1 MKKVRNGI
9 LTGGIVFAVLISSA
23 NLALTAIEFEKGEPS
38 QIRELILKQ
47 KQEKKRLVT
56 EKYKKQKQGQETAV
70 QEKTKLETSKNPGE
84 TQEQPASFIR
94 LKTLLIIGLLLLTIL
109 SITLGITI
117 NRRRQGK

>member
-1 MKKVRNGI
+1 MKKVRNVL
-9 LTGGIVFAVLISSA
+9 LTGGIVFAVLISST
-23 NLALTAIEFEKGEPS
+23 NLVLSAIEFEKGEPS

-56 EKYKKQKQGQETAV
+56 EKYKKQKQEQETAL
-70 QEKTKLETSKNPGE
+70 QEKIKLKTSEKPVE
-84 TQEQPASFIR
+84 SQKQPASFTK

>member
-1 MKKVRNGI
+1 MEKVRNAI
-9 LTGGIVFAVLISSA
+9 LIGGIVSTLVISTA

-56 EKYKKQKQGQETAV
+56 EKYIKQRQEHR
-70 QEKTKLETSKNPGE
+70 QEESKLEASKKPGE
-84 TQEQPASFIR
+84 IQEQPASFVR

-109 SITLGITI
+109 SITLGIAI
-117 NRRRQGK
+117 NRKRQGE